1 MIPEPEGNDDD
12 RHKERMA
19 RKKASRERL
28 MARRTET
35 RGLILV
41 HTGPGKGKT
50 TAALGMVL
58 RCAGHGLKAAVVQ
71 FIKGA
76 KISGERLALERFSDL
91 VSFDALGEGFTW
103 ETQDRARDVAA
114 TQRAWERARTFLA
127 DPSVALVVLDEINV
141 ALRYDYLPLTAVLE
155 ALAARPA
162 GQHVVLTGRNAPPA
176 LLAAADLVTEMD
188 NRKHPFK
195 EGVKAQPGLEF

>member
-103 ETQDRARDVAA
+103 GNPGPCPRRRRHPARLGTRAHL
-114 TQRAWERARTFLA
+114 FG
-127 DPSVALVVLDEINV
+127 
-141 ALRYDYLPLTAVLE
+141 
-155 ALAARPA
+155 RPFR
-162 GQHVVLTGRNAPPA
+162 GPGRS
-176 LLAAADLVTEMD
+176 
-188 NRKHPFK
+188 R
-195 EGVKAQPGLEF
+195 